1 MLRKTMIVLATAAA
15 LTGGLTAESFAR
27 GGGGGGHGGGFGDGG
42 GAHIG
47 GGFGAF
53 PDRIPSVSPHL
64 NSFSPHTLPQSREPR
79 FASKSRVGIWFKPWR
94 NRLSLSGRP

>member
-1 MLRKTMIVLATAAA
+1 MLRKTVIVLATAAA

-27 GGGGGGHGGGFGDGG
+27 GGGEGGHGGGFGDGG

-53 PDRIPSVSPHL
+53 PDRVPSVSPHL
-64 NSFSPHTLPQSREPR
+64 NSFTPHTLPQSRENPVSP
-79 FASKSRVGIWFKPWR
+79 ASPGSVFGSSPGGID
-94 NRLSLSGRP
+94 

>member
-1 MLRKTMIVLATAAA
+1 MLRETMIVLATAAA

-27 GGGGGGHGGGFGDGG
+27 GGGGEGHGGGFGDGG
-42 GAHIG
+42 GAHMG

-64 NSFSPHTLPQSREPR
+64 NPFTPHTLPESRETPVSPASPGSVFGSSPR
-79 FASKSRVGIWFKPWR
+79 GMD
-94 NRLSLSGRP
+94 